1 MSKTALKTNVNKLE
15 WVDVLEHVYES
26 RIDAV
31 GLNERVA
38 SLATRSIKKDSKLE
52 ALNMIVS
59 MCDLTTLEG
68 EDTKGKISQMS
79 AKAVKPDPSDKSI
92 PSVAAVC
99 VYPSLVRTAKEKVKN
114 SSVKVAAVSSYFP
127 SGQVPMD
134 SKILDTKYA
143 IDEGAD
149 EIDIVINRKAFL
161 EGDYRK
167 VYDEI
172 VALKEVC
179 KDVHLKTILEVGD
192 LRTYENIRKASL
204 ISLAAGSDFIKTSTG
219 KLAVGSSRQACY
231 VMAKAVLDYEL
242 WTGQKAGIKVAGGIR
257 DAKDAIRYLVLINE
271 EMGDNWL
278 TPELFRFGASSL
290 LDDVLKQIRKLKTG
304 AYQASYYFPRG

>member
-1 MSKTALKTNVNKLE
+1 MINTVLNSPLE
-15 WVDVLEHVYES
+15 WSDVLESVYDS
-26 RIDAV
+26 KIDSI

-38 SLATRSIKKDSKLE
+38 SLATRSIKKDSKLQ
-52 ALNMIVS
+52 ALNLIVS

-68 EDTKGKISQMS
+68 EDTEGKISQMA
-79 AKAVKPDPSDKSI
+79 AKAIKPDPSDKSI

-99 VYPSLVRTAKEKVKN
+99 VYPSLVGPIKEKVMH
-114 SSVKVAAVSSYFP
+114 SDVKVASVSSYFP
-127 SGQVPMD
+127 SGQVPME
-134 SKILDTKYA
+134 SKLLDTKYA
-143 IDEGAD
+143 IDSGAD

-172 VALKEVC
+172 VALKELC
-179 KDVHLKTILEVGD
+179 GDVHLKTIIEVGD
-192 LRTYENIRKASL
+192 LKTYENIRKASL

-219 KLAVGSSRQACY
+219 KLSVGSSRQACY
-231 VMAKAVLDYEL
+231 VMAKAVLDFYHM
-242 WTGQKAGIKVAGGIR
+242 TGIKAGIKVAGGIR
-257 DAKDAIRYLVLINE
+257 DAKDAIRYLVIVNE
-271 EMGDNWL
+271 EMGVDWL
-278 TPELFRFGASSL
+278 SPDMFRFGASSL

>member
-1 MSKTALKTNVNKLE
+1 MNNKTGVVSFNWDKTLE
-15 WVDVLEHVYES
+15 LLRDS
-26 RIDAV
+26 RIDSV
-31 GLNERVA
+31 GLNERVD
-38 SLATRSIKKDSKLE
+38 SLATRSIKKESKLE

-68 EDTKGKISQMS
+68 EDTEGKVSQMV
-79 AKAVKPDPSDKSI
+79 AKAII
-92 PSVAAVC
+92 PNPNDLDIESVAAVC
-99 VYPSLVRTAKEKVKN
+99 VYPSLVSVAKEKIGN

-127 SGQVPMD
+127 SGQVPME
-134 SKILDTKYA
+134 SKLLDTKYA
-143 IDEGAD
+143 IDSGAD

-172 VALKEVC
+172 LALKEVC
-179 KDVHLKTILEVGD
+179 GDVHLKTILEVGD

-219 KLAVGSSRQACY
+219 KLSVGSSRQACY
-231 VMAKAVLDYEL
+231 VMAKAVLDFKSL
-242 WTGQKAGIKVAGGIR
+242 SGVSVGIKVAGGIR
-257 DAKDAIRYLVLINE
+257 DAKDAIRYLVLIKE
-271 EMGDNWL
+271 EMGNEWL
-278 TPELFRFGASSL
+278 TPDLFRFGASSL
-290 LDDVLKQIRKLKTG
+290 LDDVLKQIKKLKTG

>member
-1 MSKTALKTNVNKLE
+1 MNNKTGAVSFNWEKTLELLK
-15 WVDVLEHVYES
+15 ES
-26 RIDAV
+26 RIDSV
-31 GLNERVA
+31 GLNERVD
-38 SLATRSIKKDSKLE
+38 SLANRSIKKESKLE

-68 EDTKGKISQMS
+68 EDTEGKVSQMV
-79 AKAVKPDPSDKSI
+79 AKAII
-92 PSVAAVC
+92 PNPNDLDIESVAAVC
-99 VYPSLVRTAKEKVKN
+99 VYPSLVSVAKEKIGN

-127 SGQVPMD
+127 SGQVPME
-134 SKILDTKYA
+134 SKLLDTKYA
-143 IDEGAD
+143 IDSGAD

-172 VALKEVC
+172 LALKEVC
-179 KDVHLKTILEVGD
+179 GDVHLKTILEVGD

-219 KLAVGSSRQACY
+219 KLSVGSSRQACY
-231 VMAKAVLDYEL
+231 VMAKAVLDFKSL
-242 WTGQKAGIKVAGGIR
+242 SGVSVGIKVAGGIR
-257 DAKDAIRYLVLINE
+257 DAKDAIRYLVLIKE
-271 EMGDNWL
+271 EMGNEWL
-278 TPELFRFGASSL
+278 TPDLFRFGASSL
-290 LDDVLKQIRKLKTG
+290 LDDVLKQIKKLKTG

>member
-1 MSKTALKTNVNKLE
+1 MNNKTGVVSFNWEKTLELLKN
-15 WVDVLEHVYES
+15 S
-26 RIDAV
+26 RIDSV
-31 GLNERVA
+31 GLNERVD
-38 SLATRSIKKDSKLE
+38 SLANRSIKKESKLE

-68 EDTKGKISQMS
+68 EDTEGKVSQMV
-79 AKAVKPDPSDKSI
+79 AKAII
-92 PSVAAVC
+92 PNPNDLDIESVAAVC
-99 VYPSLVRTAKEKVKN
+99 VYPSLVSVAKEKIGN

-127 SGQVPMD
+127 SGQVPME
-134 SKILDTKYA
+134 SKLLDTKYA
-143 IDEGAD
+143 IDSGAD

-172 VALKEVC
+172 LALKEVC
-179 KDVHLKTILEVGD
+179 GDVHLKTILEVGD

-219 KLAVGSSRQACY
+219 KLSVGSSRQACY
-231 VMAKAVLDYEL
+231 VMAKAVLDFKSL
-242 WTGQKAGIKVAGGIR
+242 SGVSVGIKVAGGIR
-257 DAKDAIRYLVLINE
+257 DAKDAIRYLVLIKE
-271 EMGDNWL
+271 EMGNEWL
-278 TPELFRFGASSL
+278 TPDLFRFGASSL
-290 LDDVLKQIRKLKTG
+290 LDDVLKQIKKLKTG

>member
-1 MSKTALKTNVNKLE
+1 MNNKTGVVSFNWDKTLE
-15 WVDVLEHVYES
+15 LLRDS
-26 RIDAV
+26 RIDSV
-31 GLNERVA
+31 GLNERVDP
-38 SLATRSIKKDSKLE
+38 LATRSIKKESKLE

-68 EDTKGKISQMS
+68 EDTEGKVSQMV
-79 AKAVKPDPSDKSI
+79 AKAIIPDPNDLDI
-92 PSVAAVC
+92 NNVAAVC
-99 VYPSLVRTAKEKVKN
+99 VYPSLVSIAKEKIGN

-127 SGQVPMD
+127 SGQVPME
-134 SKILDTKYA
+134 SKLLDTKYA
-143 IDEGAD
+143 IDSGAD

-172 VALKEVC
+172 LALKEVC
-179 KDVHLKTILEVGD
+179 GDVHLKTILEVGD

-219 KLAVGSSRQACY
+219 KLSVGSSRQACY
-231 VMAKAVLDYEL
+231 VMAKAVLDFKNL
-242 WTGQKAGIKVAGGIR
+242 SGVSAGIKVAGGIR
-257 DAKDAIRYLVLINE
+257 DAKDAIRYLVLIKE
-271 EMGDNWL
+271 EMGNEWL
-278 TPELFRFGASSL
+278 TPDLFRFGASSL
-290 LDDVLKQIRKLKTG
+290 LDDVLKQIKKLKTG

>member
-1 MSKTALKTNVNKLE
+1 MLNTVLSSPLE
-15 WVDVLEHVYES
+15 WSDVLESVYDS
-26 RIDAV
+26 KIDSI

-38 SLATRSIKKDSKLE
+38 SLATRSIKKDSKLQ
-52 ALNMIVS
+52 ALNLIVS

-68 EDTKGKISQMS
+68 EDTEGKISQMA
-79 AKAVKPDPSDKSI
+79 AKAIKPDPSDKSI

-99 VYPSLVRTAKEKVKN
+99 VYPSLVGPIKEKVMHSN
-114 SSVKVAAVSSYFP
+114 VKVASVSSYFP
-127 SGQVPMD
+127 SGQVPME
-134 SKILDTKYA
+134 SKLLDTKYA
-143 IDEGAD
+143 IDSGAD

-172 VALKEVC
+172 VALKELC
-179 KDVHLKTILEVGD
+179 GDVHLKTIIEVGD
-192 LRTYENIRKASL
+192 LKTYENIRKASL

-219 KLAVGSSRQACY
+219 KLSVGSSRQACY
-231 VMAKAVLDYEL
+231 VMSKAVLDFYHM
-242 WTGQKAGIKVAGGIR
+242 TGIKAGIKVAGGIR
-257 DAKDAIRYLVLINE
+257 DAKDAIRYLVIVNE
-271 EMGDNWL
+271 EMGVDWL
-278 TPELFRFGASSL
+278 SPDMFRFGASSL

>member
-1 MSKTALKTNVNKLE
+1 MNNKTGVVSFNWEKTLELLK
-15 WVDVLEHVYES
+15 DS
-26 RIDAV
+26 RIDSV
-31 GLNERVA
+31 GLNERVD
-38 SLATRSIKKDSKLE
+38 SLATRSIKKESKLE

-68 EDTKGKISQMS
+68 EDTEGKVSQMV
-79 AKAVKPDPSDKSI
+79 AKAII
-92 PSVAAVC
+92 PNPNDLDIESVAAVC
-99 VYPSLVRTAKEKVKN
+99 VYPSLVSVAKEKIGN

-127 SGQVPMD
+127 SGQVPME
-134 SKILDTKYA
+134 SKLLDTKYA
-143 IDEGAD
+143 IDSGAD

-172 VALKEVC
+172 LALKEVC
-179 KDVHLKTILEVGD
+179 GDVHLKTILEVGD

-219 KLAVGSSRQACY
+219 KLSVGSSRQACY
-231 VMAKAVLDYEL
+231 VMAKAVLDFKFL
-242 WTGQKAGIKVAGGIR
+242 SGVSVGIKVAGGIR
-257 DAKDAIRYLVLINE
+257 DAKDAIRYLVLIKE
-271 EMGDNWL
+271 EMGNEWL
-278 TPELFRFGASSL
+278 TPDLFRFGASSL
-290 LDDVLKQIRKLKTG
+290 LDDVLKQIKKLKTG

>member
-1 MSKTALKTNVNKLE
+1 MNNKTGVVSFNWEKTLELLKN
-15 WVDVLEHVYES
+15 S
-26 RIDAV
+26 RIDSV
-31 GLNERVA
+31 GLNERVD
-38 SLATRSIKKDSKLE
+38 SLANRSIKKESKLE

-68 EDTKGKISQMS
+68 EDTEGKVSQMV
-79 AKAVKPDPSDKSI
+79 AKAII
-92 PSVAAVC
+92 PNPNDLDIESVAAVC
-99 VYPSLVRTAKEKVKN
+99 VYPSLVSVAKEKIGN

-127 SGQVPMD
+127 SGQVPME
-134 SKILDTKYA
+134 SKLLDTKYA
-143 IDEGAD
+143 IDSGAD

-172 VALKEVC
+172 LALKEVC
-179 KDVHLKTILEVGD
+179 GDVHLKTILEVGD

-219 KLAVGSSRQACY
+219 KLSVGSSRQACY
-231 VMAKAVLDYEL
+231 VMAKAVLDFKNL
-242 WTGQKAGIKVAGGIR
+242 SGLSAGIKVAGGIR
-257 DAKDAIRYLVLINE
+257 DAKDAIRYLVLIKE
-271 EMGDNWL
+271 EMGNEWL
-278 TPELFRFGASSL
+278 TPDLFRFGASSL
-290 LDDVLKQIRKLKTG
+290 LDDVLKQIKKLKTG

>member
-1 MSKTALKTNVNKLE
+1 MNNKTGVVSFNWDKTLELLK
-15 WVDVLEHVYES
+15 DS
-26 RIDAV
+26 RIDSV
-31 GLNERVA
+31 GLNERVD
-38 SLATRSIKKDSKLE
+38 SLATRSIKKESKLE

-68 EDTKGKISQMS
+68 EDTEGKVSQMV
-79 AKAVKPDPSDKSI
+79 AKAII
-92 PSVAAVC
+92 PNPNDLDIKNVAAVC
-99 VYPSLVRTAKEKVKN
+99 VYPSLVSIAKEKIGN

-127 SGQVPMD
+127 SGQVPME
-134 SKILDTKYA
+134 SKLLDTKYA
-143 IDEGAD
+143 IDSGAD

-172 VALKEVC
+172 LALKEVC
-179 KDVHLKTILEVGD
+179 GDVHLKTILEVGD

-219 KLAVGSSRQACY
+219 KLLVGSSRQSCY
-231 VMAKAVLDYEL
+231 VMAKAVLDFKNL
-242 WTGQKAGIKVAGGIR
+242 SGVSAGIKVAGGIR
-257 DAKDAIRYLVLINE
+257 DAKDAIRYLVLIKE
-271 EMGDNWL
+271 EMGNEWL
-278 TPELFRFGASSL
+278 TPDLFRFGASSL
-290 LDDVLKQIRKLKTG
+290 LDDVLKQIKKLKTG

>member
-1 MSKTALKTNVNKLE
+1 MLNTVLSSPLE
-15 WVDVLEHVYES
+15 WSDVLESVYDS
-26 RIDAV
+26 KIDSI

-38 SLATRSIKKDSKLE
+38 SLATRSIKKDSKLQ
-52 ALNMIVS
+52 ALNLIVS

-68 EDTKGKISQMS
+68 EDTEGKISQMA
-79 AKAVKPDPSDKSI
+79 AKAIKPDPSDKSI

-99 VYPSLVRTAKEKVKN
+99 VYPSLVGPIKEKVMHSN
-114 SSVKVAAVSSYFP
+114 VKVASVSSYFP
-127 SGQVPMD
+127 SGQVPME
-134 SKILDTKYA
+134 SKLLDTKYA
-143 IDEGAD
+143 IDSGAD

-172 VALKEVC
+172 VALKELC
-179 KDVHLKTILEVGD
+179 GDVHLKTIIEVGD
-192 LRTYENIRKASL
+192 LKTYENIRKASL

-219 KLAVGSSRQACY
+219 KLSVGSSRQACY
-231 VMAKAVLDYEL
+231 VMAKAVLDFYHM
-242 WTGQKAGIKVAGGIR
+242 TGIKAGIKVAGGIR
-257 DAKDAIRYLVLINE
+257 DAKDAIRYLVIVNE
-271 EMGDNWL
+271 EMGVDWL
-278 TPELFRFGASSL
+278 RPDMFRFGASSL